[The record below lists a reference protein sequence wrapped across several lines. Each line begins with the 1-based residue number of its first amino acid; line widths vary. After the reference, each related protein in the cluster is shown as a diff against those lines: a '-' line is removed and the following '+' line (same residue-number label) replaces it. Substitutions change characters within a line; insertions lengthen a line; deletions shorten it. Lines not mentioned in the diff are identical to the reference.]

1 MMYVLLALA
10 TLLLSYANGANDN
23 FKAVATIYGSSTL
36 SYRRA
41 LALATVAQILGS
53 IASVVLAGA
62 LLAKFTG
69 QGLVGPETLGDGR
82 FIVAVAL
89 GAGATVLLA
98 TRIGLPIS
106 TTHSIIGGLVGAGV
120 ALSPNGVAWASLGAV
135 FLLPLLISPFLA
147 FAIAATLYPMAR
159 HVRRRLGIDEV
170 TCLCVGK
177 EVAPV
182 AITSDG
188 ALVVTK
194 TGLSLTVE
202 QAQNCQRRYSGSVLG
217 ISAQGAIDSLH
228 LTSGLSLGFARGLND
243 TPKIMALLLA
253 SGSIGVNP
261 SLGLVVV
268 AVMMA
273 LGGIL
278 HSRRMAITLGQRITE
293 MNRGQGFVANIVAS
307 ALVIGAT
314 LLGSP
319 VSTTHVA
326 TGSIFGIGLWTRRAH
341 WGVVGQIVAAWI
353 VTLPMAALLAS
364 LAAITLRRSSA
375 VSLKT

>member
-1 MMYVLLALA
+1 MMYVLLVFAA
-10 TLLLSYANGANDN
+10 LLLSYANGANDN

-53 IASVVLAGA
+53 LASVIVAGA

-69 QGLVGPETLGDGR
+69 KGLVGQETLADGR

-89 GAGATVLLA
+89 GAAATVLLA
-98 TRIGLPIS
+98 TRIGLPVS
-106 TTHSIIGGLVGAGV
+106 TTHSIVGGLVGAGI
-120 ALSPNGVAWASLGAV
+120 ALSPNGVVWASLGAV
-135 FLLPLLISPFLA
+135 FILPLLISPFLA

-159 HVRRRLGIDEV
+159 HVRKRLGIDEV

-177 EVAPV
+177 EEVPV

-188 ALVVTK
+188 PLVAMK

-217 ISAQGAIDSLH
+217 ISAQGAIDGLH

-243 TPKIMALLLA
+243 TPKVLALLLA
-253 SGSIGVNP
+253 AGSIGVNP

-268 AVMMA
+268 AAVMA
-273 LGGIL
+273 VGGLL
-278 HSRRMAITLGQRITE
+278 HSRRLARTLGQRITE

-307 ALVIGAT
+307 ALVIGAS

-364 LAAITLRRSSA
+364 LAAITLK
-375 VSLKT
+375 VV

>member
-69 QGLVGPETLGDGR
+69 QGLVGPDTLADGR

-353 VTLPMAALLAS
+353 VTLPIAALLAS
-364 LAAITLRRSSA
+364 LAAITLKA
-375 VSLKT
+375 F